1 MKNKTTLSRGPW
13 CRTHSAPSVEVALEF
28 PKATGGGGGGEPIKM
43 ETWSSIRG
51 SAVNE
56 SN

>member
-13 CRTHSAPSVEVALEF
+13 CRTHSAPSVEEALEF

-43 ETWSSIRG
+43 ETWSSLRG